1 MKYVVSA
8 LLVLSLTAC
17 TDTRKEDILFCQQEG
32 GQVIIAKVA
41 RSIDT
46 IVGCVFPKDWGNK

>member
-1 MKYVVSA
+1 MKNVALA

-17 TDTRKEDILFCQQEG
+17 TDTRKEDIMFCYQEG
-32 GQVIIAKVA
+32 GQLVMTQVPVVGI
-41 RSIDT
+41 